1 MNTQKYVSFC
11 KKYKEKY
18 RNKKPIFNCIGKLEI
33 GDCTLIPLQ
42 QQTYSVSNILIV

>member
-33 GDCTLIPLQ
+33 EDCSLMPYNNNQ
-42 QQTYSVSNILIV
+42 YNVSNILIV